1 MKDLLQK
8 VAKQYDKVLIDSP
21 SVLDLTDT
29 KLLASLCDDVLLVI
43 HKGKTTIEKAAE
55 AKKVLEFAKA
65 NVSGVIMNEM

>member
-1 MKDLLQK
+1 MMKDLLQK
-8 VAKQYDKVLIDSP
+8 VAEQYDTVLIDSP

-29 KLLASLCDDVLLVI
+29 NLLASQCDGVLLVI

-65 NVSGVIMNEM
+65 NVAGVIIK